1 MYTNLRFEKKI
12 IFFCSF
18 LFFVTYVSLSTF
30 LNTMSSFSSTR
41 YTSFYLSILHIPRT
55 TVFYVW
61 VPVLFLDGLRL
72 GSVNNM
78 PNPNIK
84 CSEKYLLSNDT
95 NYLFGI
101 SSLRSIQIR
110 SAQKIH
116 AYNQK
121 LPNVLSIIIFQ
132 KIALQRVL
140 CSFF

>member
-1 MYTNLRFEKKI
+1 MARN
-12 IFFCSF
+12 CSTACDVVEGTK
-18 LFFVTYVSLSTF
+18 FV
-30 LNTMSSFSSTR
+30 
-41 YTSFYLSILHIPRT
+41 
-55 TVFYVW
+55 
-61 VPVLFLDGLRL
+61 RL

-84 CSEKYLLSNDT
+84 CSKKYLLSNDT

-110 SAQKIH
+110 GDQIIH

-132 KIALQRVL
+132 KIGLQRVL
-140 CSFF
+140 CSFS